1 MSNQNTNAAQDE
13 DKQIE
18 NMIAQIRAILESH
31 SQTDKVSFEETL
43 AANFRKRSIFE
54 RTFDSVKA
62 GIRAARNEFNN
73 VGVRMK

>member
-1 MSNQNTNAAQDE
+1 MSDQNNKVTQDE

-43 AANFRKRSIFE
+43 ASNFRKRSIFE
-54 RTFDSVKA
+54 RTFDSIKA
-62 GIRAARNEFNN
+62 GIKAAREEFKS